1 MNKKRHKL
9 RLRKQ
14 VVMCIPV
21 LLIITIVTTGIVINK
36 SGILSN
42 EVAASSVFTS
52 KKATTDEK
60 QLSDLEYFKSF
71 SEMIEKRQKDNTII
85 YYAQTFKLD
94 VEKTLSIAH
103 QYTNNYKDEEFN
115 KNFIIGPSSVKKKI
129 GSLKNFEAG
138 VVYFVRDLYRYPEKY
153 GSSIEEIRTD
163 ETPTL
168 KTKSSDG
175 NIYMD
180 NGLTFE
186 QYVGKICDLFEMDK
200 ATVLAI
206 SYQEAGI
213 KTSGLFKYSNNIGGH
228 RGYDGWMKYTT
239 LEAGV
244 IAHVISIKAMQD
256 NYDLDLSTYGGLSA
270 LSGIYVNGNTAK
282 PQQSWIEKVTIFKN
296 QINEKDLFTIKE

>member
-21 LLIITIVTTGIVINK
+21 LLAITILTTGIIIKK

-52 KKATTDEK
+52 KKETDEK
-60 QLSDLEYFKSF
+60 QLSDLEYFKSI

-94 VEKTLSIAH
+94 VDKTLSIAH
-103 QYTNNYKDEEFN
+103 HYTNNYEDEEFN
-115 KNFIIGPSSVKKKI
+115 KNFVIGPTSVKNKL

-153 GSSIEEIRTD
+153 ESSIEEIRTD

-168 KTKSSDG
+168 KTKSNDG

-186 QYVGKICDLFEMDK
+186 QYVGKICDLFEVDK

-228 RGYDGWMKYTT
+228 RGYDGWMKFTT

-244 IAHVISIKAMQD
+244 IAHVIAIKSMQD
-256 NYDLDLSTYGGLSA
+256 NYGLDLSTYEGLSA
-270 LSGIYVNGNTAK
+270 LSGIYVNGNTSK
-282 PQQSWIEKVTIFKN
+282 PQQTWIEKVSIFKN